1 MISAMPND
9 ALLDEKDRR
18 ILALQKTVDAFKK
31 YDGER
36 TKYLQKIQ
44 DELEDYSERYL
55 MLLNKLPEAE
65 KDRLGTYARKV
76 SSLKTQVKA
85 LEKKISA
92 CKELASRNISDES
105 LAGLERVIDS
115 FDIVKLKEE
124 NEKLK
129 RKCETHK
136 EDLSRLI
143 TRVLSLERQ
152 LGKIKEMAETC

>member
-1 MISAMPND
+1 MLND

-18 ILALQKTVDAFKK
+18 ILALQKAIDAFKK

-65 KDRLGTYARKV
+65 KDRLGAYERKL
-76 SSLKTQVKA
+76 SSLKTQVRA

-92 CKELASRNISDES
+92 CKQLASRNISDEN
-105 LAGLERVIDS
+105 LASLERVIES
-115 FDIVKLKEE
+115 YDIVKLKGE

-129 RKCETHK
+129 RRCKTHK
-136 EDLSRLI
+136 EDLSHLI
-143 TRVLSLERQ
+143 TKVLSLERQ